1 MISGEWAHFWLS
13 NRRVR
18 CAFLVCRLIID
29 ALPLGEGVGVFLS
42 GVLWVDCPCICWLV
56 GV

>member
-1 MISGEWAHFWLS
+1 MISREWAHFWLS

-18 CAFLVCRLIID
+18 FAFLVCRLIID

-42 GVLWVDCPCICWLV
+42 GVLWVGCPCICWLV
-56 GV
+56 RG